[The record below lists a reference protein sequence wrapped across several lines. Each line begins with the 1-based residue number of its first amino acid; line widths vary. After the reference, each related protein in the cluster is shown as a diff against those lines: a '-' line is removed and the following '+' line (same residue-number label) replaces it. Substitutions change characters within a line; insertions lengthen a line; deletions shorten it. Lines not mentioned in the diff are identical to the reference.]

1 MADKKREL
9 SIKIGQLVMAAI
21 AQEMNPD
28 DVIAVLEEHLKSEK
42 SIQRTRQAAER
53 TY

>member
-9 SIKIGQLVMAAI
+9 SIKIGQLIMVAI

-28 DVIAVLEEHLKSEK
+28 DVIDVLEEHLSSEK
-42 SIQRTRQAAER
+42 SIQCTRKAAER
-53 TY
+53 SY